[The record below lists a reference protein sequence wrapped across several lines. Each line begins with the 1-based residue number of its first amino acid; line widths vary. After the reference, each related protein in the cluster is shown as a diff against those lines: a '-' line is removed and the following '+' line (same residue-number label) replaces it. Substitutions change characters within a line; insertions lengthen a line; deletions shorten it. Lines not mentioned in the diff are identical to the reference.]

1 MIEAELINLGF
12 TKVDVL
18 NSESDNG
25 YDYYY
30 YRLEVMPGITL
41 VSCCNDE
48 LVNHEYYVINNDWPD
63 VVITD
68 PYSIVDLQ
76 NFAKRWL
83 VSNS

>member
-1 MIEAELINLGF
+1 MTEGDLIELGF

-41 VSCCNDE
+41 VSCGNDE
-48 LVNHEYYVINNDWPD
+48 LVNHEYYVINNDWTD
-63 VVITD
+63 IVITD
-68 PYSIVDLQ
+68 PFSIVDLK

>member
-30 YRLEVMPGITL
+30 YQLEVMPGITL
-41 VSCCNDE
+41 VSCGNDE
-48 LVNHEYYVINNDWPD
+48 LVNHEYYVTNYDWPGI
-63 VVITD
+63 VMTD
-68 PYSIVDLQ
+68 PFSIVDLK